1 MRHAPELFL
10 GAYIPALN
18 GRTLVGIV
26 CATVASSEHL
36 TLKSMDEHIPSGTT
50 VCIHTVCVSP
60 THRKKGIALSLLQE
74 YIARLK
80 RACRSGA
87 LYERVTL
94 ITHKHLIPFYK
105 KAELDCFG
113 RSDVVLGP
121 EQWYEMGAPLAAA
134 ATTAKTLRAA
144 IASHIAPPPYR
155 PHLSSAQRS
164 PSHSQFAGESF
175 GYSDIVISE
184 ETRTRVDV
192 PLRSL
197 EACGGIDP
205 QTGADMDNVRKKS
218 ESHLSTLVIGECST
232 A

>member
-18 GRTLVGIV
+18 GRTLVGVV

-87 LYERVTL
+87 LYERVVL
-94 ITHKHLIPFYK
+94 ITHEHLIPNNSRHDNY
-105 KAELDCFG
+105 
-113 RSDVVLGP
+113 
-121 EQWYEMGAPLAAA
+121 YENHYPNCLPGSL
-134 ATTAKTLRAA
+134 LRGL
-144 IASHIAPPPYR
+144 HR
-155 PHLSSAQRS
+155 R
-164 PSHSQFAGESF
+164 
-175 GYSDIVISE
+175 
-184 ETRTRVDV
+184 
-192 PLRSL
+192 
-197 EACGGIDP
+197 
-205 QTGADMDNVRKKS
+205 
-218 ESHLSTLVIGECST
+218 
-232 A
+232 